1 MNNVISP
8 LRFSLAFIMMLV
20 SASAIAGGESELR
33 NEISFLAKKLLD
45 QSGKNELTIVQPSV
59 QKPFL
64 GICGEPG
71 HHGVLL
77 TCVTPGHN
85 AHKSGLQTGDM
96 ITSINGVSML
106 GQRSHSHDH
115 KSENNAYMTMM
126 NKMKTDQVLK
136 LLLLRQGKEVNL
148 SVKVGALNQPSYTLI
163 IKRN

>member
-1 MNNVISP
+1 MNNFKSP
-8 LRFSLAFIMMLV
+8 LSLTLAFIMMLV
-20 SASAIAGGESELR
+20 SASAIAGSPESELR

-45 QSGKNELTIVQPSV
+45 KSGKNELTIEHPAVK
-59 QKPFL
+59 KPFL

-96 ITSINGVSML
+96 ITSINAVSML
-106 GQRSHSHDH
+106 GQRSGKHDSK
-115 KSENNAYMTMM
+115 KSAYMAMM
-126 NKMKTDQVLK
+126 NKMKADQVLK
-136 LLLLRQGKEVNL
+136 LILLRQGKEIEKNVT
-148 SVKVGALNQPSYTLI
+148 VGVLKQPSYTLI